1 MRATYLFWVLCI
13 VFLPSFATTATLSN
27 GAPLLPESLAA
38 RSEIATNQ
46 KTHTVFLEEDDP
58 QKLTELINITNNEY
72 AQKGWSVFAIN
83 SYLHNGDLDGVFIT
97 YQKGLTA
104 K

>member
-1 MRATYLFWVLCI
+1 MI
-13 VFLPSFATTATLSN
+13 FLPSFATAASLPDA
-27 GAPLLPESLAA
+27 APLLPESLAA
-38 RSEIATNQ
+38 RSEMAINQ

-58 QKLTELINITNNEY
+58 EKLTELINLTNNEY

-97 YQKGLTA
+97 YQKGLAA